1 MEKECATHA
10 IVKDFTGQD
19 GCRFLFELN
28 NGDKLLPNEMPL
40 MDFKLANNQVVTLD
54 YDVIK
59 DGVSA
64 CMMESQIVRVT
75 CINFIAQTGG
85 VRGAKAAC
93 VKVDN
98 YSTSK
103 WMKSIAGDMNPYIVT
118 RYSYGNNEWAYLL
131 DNGRVKKLYD
141 CQGTELCSVSGKALN
156 ECSKT
161 IQGLGEGKIIHATK
175 PPRN

>member
-1 MEKECATHA
+1 
-10 IVKDFTGQD
+10 
-19 GCRFLFELN
+19 
-28 NGDKLLPNEMPL
+28 
-40 MDFKLANNQVVTLD
+40 
-54 YDVIK
+54 
-59 DGVSA
+59 
-64 CMMESQIVRVT
+64 
-75 CINFIAQTGG
+75 
-85 VRGAKAAC
+85 
-93 VKVDN
+93 
-98 YSTSK
+98 
-103 WMKSIAGDMNPYIVT
+103 MNPYIVT